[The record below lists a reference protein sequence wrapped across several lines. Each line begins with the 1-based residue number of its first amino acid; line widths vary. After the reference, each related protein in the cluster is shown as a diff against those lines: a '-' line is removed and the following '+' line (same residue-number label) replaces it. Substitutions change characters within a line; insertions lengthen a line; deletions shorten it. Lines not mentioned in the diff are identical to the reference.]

1 MEYRASHRYAS
12 MSPTKV
18 RPVAD
23 SIRNMPVNDALDHL
37 RVMNKRS
44 ARMIEKVVH
53 SAIANAESK
62 NADADKLR
70 IKKIYVDAG
79 PIRYWRRYRARYR
92 MNRIRHRT
100 CHINIVLDNE

>member
-18 RPVAD
+18 RLVAD
-23 SIRNMPVNDALDHL
+23 TIRSMDVNDALNQL

-44 ARMIEKVVH
+44 ARLIEKVLR
-53 SAIANAESK
+53 SAIANAEMK
-62 NADADKLR
+62 NVDADKLS

-79 PIRYWRRYRARYR
+79 PIRYWRMYRARYR

-100 CHINIVLDNE
+100 CHINVVLNEV